1 MDRRAFVTLLGG
13 SIVAP
18 QLAAGAQQTGKM
30 WRIGVLGIGS
40 PMGASTFRQ
49 ALRDLGYVEGRNVVI
64 EDRIAEGRLDRLPDF
79 ATELVRLHVD
89 VIVASGVEGT
99 RAAKEATGTIPIVML
114 ATDPVGAGSSAAWP
128 SQEATSPVSRR

>member
-1 MDRRAFVTLLGG
+1 MERRAFVTLLSW

-18 QLAAGAQQTGKM
+18 KLAAGAQQTGKM

-40 PMGASTFRQ
+40 PTGASTFRQ

-99 RAAKEATGTIPIVML
+99 RAATG
-114 ATDPVGAGSSAAWP
+114 AVGWGGGAVGCGCDCGDAAERPMASA
-128 SQEATSPVSRR
+128 RR